1 MRITIELTHRK
12 RTVIL
17 PINNS
22 HLISSL
28 IYNIV
33 DKSSSEYA
41 EKLHEQ
47 GYRLQNKA
55 FKLFTFSLLYPGNQ
69 HKWVMHENGTMS
81 TAEPLLQ
88 VTVSS
93 LKEEFIEHLVIGLLK
108 EPVVWIGK
116 ERFRVETVRKLD
128 QPELSDDMRFVMLSP
143 LVCTTKRE
151 EGQYSQYLFP
161 GDEEFERVLFEN
173 LCRKYQVLY
182 RREFSGD
189 CGEFSFGIDQG
200 YVGRM
205 KGKVHKLIAL
215 KEGKAD
221 ETMVKGTLAPFRLKA
236 PKDLIEVG
244 YECGFGEKNSQGFGM
259 VKVDNTLLSE

>member
-41 EKLHEQ
+41 ERLHEQ

-55 FKLFTFSLLYPGNQ
+55 FKLFTFSLLYPGSQ
-69 HKWVMHENGTMS
+69 HKWVMHENGMMS
-81 TAEPLLQ
+81 TGEPLLQ

-128 QPELSDDMRFVMLSP
+128 QPGLSDDMRFVMLSP

-151 EGQYSQYLFP
+151 GEQYSQYLFP

-173 LCRKYQVLY
+173 LCRKYQVLHG
-182 RREFSGD
+182 REYLCESD
-189 CGEFSFGIDQG
+189 QFSFGIDQA
-200 YVGRM
+200 YVERM
-205 KGKVHKLIAL
+205 NGKVQKLIAL
-215 KEGKAD
+215 KEGRSD
-221 ETMVKGTLAPFRLKA
+221 ETMVKGTFAPFRLKA
-236 PKDLIEVG
+236 PKELIEVG

>member
-1 MRITIELTHRK
+1 MRITLELSHRK
-12 RTVIL
+12 RTVTL

-22 HLISSL
+22 YLISSL

-33 DKSSSEYA
+33 DKSSSDYA
-41 EKLHEQ
+41 ERLHEQ

-81 TAEPLLQ
+81 TAEPLLH

-93 LKEEFIEHLVIGLLK
+93 PKEEFVEHLVIGLLQ
-108 EPVVWIGK
+108 EPFVWIGK

-128 QPELSDDMRFVMLSP
+128 QPELTDDMQFIMLSP
-143 LVCTTKRE
+143 LVCSTKRE
-151 EGQYSQYLFP
+151 LEQYPQYLFP
-161 GDEEFERVLFEN
+161 GDMEFERVLLEN
-173 LCRKYQVLY
+173 LCRKHQVLHG
-182 RREFSGD
+182 REFSCNSD
-189 CGEFSFGIDQG
+189 QFSFGIDQA
-200 YVGRM
+200 YVERM
-205 KGKVHKLIAL
+205 HGKVQKLIAL
-215 KEGKAD
+215 KEGRSD
-221 ETMVKGTLAPFRLKA
+221 ETMVKGTLAPFRLQA
-236 PKDLIEVG
+236 PKELIEVG